1 MLARLLLF
9 QAAWGSALLPGA
21 QGRAYGGRKKL
32 ANFALERRRLGPHVC
47 LSGFGSGCCPGWIP
61 APGSGQCTLPL
72 CSFGCGSGFCI
83 APNLCSCRDGGQGI
97 TCQDPPGACGEYGCD
112 LACNHGGC
120 QEMARVCP
128 LGFSMMET
136 ANGVRCTDIDEC
148 LSASCEGLCVN
159 TEGGF
164 VCECGS
170 GMQLSAD
177 RHSCLDTDECLTT
190 PCQHHC
196 KNSIGSYRCSC
207 HAGFYLHGN
216 RHSCVASCASGADV
230 NECRRPSE
238 KRTCQHSCHNT
249 LGSFICSCRPGY
261 HLSGDRVSCEGFS
274 KTSLGPSPIL
284 QSLQHPPTLLRLS
297 PESPAGPPRV
307 SPPSWAPA
315 PHSAPRTPPP
325 SPSLSTRLLLPQ
337 ASSPTPSPLLPISF
351 FGTPFLLRTARPLVT
366 MSPLP
371 PSLLQ
376 EEIAT
381 PVLPSPSAP
390 LTSLPALPATCWYEG
405 TLHENGS
412 YWIKQRCLNC
422 SCESGQVRCQAMMCE
437 VTCSHAIPAA
447 EGECCPSCRGCLY
460 YGISRTE
467 GEVFSL
473 SEDNCT
479 VCVCLAGNV
488 SCISPECAPSP
499 CPSSAQSDCCPCQP
513 ECHFRGQTYAE
524 GTEFSL
530 DGDDCTTCVCR
541 QGEVECSFAP
551 CPTLE
556 CPQDEWLLA
565 PGQCCFTCRKAAPT
579 TGCFVDDNGVEFP
592 IGQIWSPGDPC
603 ELCICQA
610 DGSVSCK
617 RTDCLETCPHPIRIP
632 GQCCPDCS
640 AGCSYAGRIFY
651 NNETFPSVLDPCL
664 SCICLLGSVACSPL
678 DCIVFCT
685 YPFHPEGECCP
696 VCHDCNYKG
705 RKVVNGH
712 DFVPEGEPCISCTCQ
727 LGEVSC
733 EKRACPSVCTAP
745 FDPPIHCCPDC
756 QGNEIRDDV
765 PSLESTINDSYL
777 GNREPEAALQ
787 VFPSHSMDRNCS
799 HCYSSPAPA
808 SLSPEVHLASALEV
822 PSVSPTAHGNVE
834 FQPTRQEDPGRLR
847 LNRPPSVKP
856 LSSWLGYSPMTQIQS
871 RSTIH
876 ILNRLKSIGSPST
889 RPSDFPATH
898 PDLLSL
904 GAKTTEAAVPSPA
917 VHTSSK
923 LRNSMAVLFQQST
936 IPSHFQ
942 LKLPPLQ
949 PVTPSLASSHELS
962 GNASQIPGSST
973 TKQETEENIST
984 SSPWG
989 ENNLNSTDP

>member
-1 MLARLLLF
+1 MFAQLLC
-9 QAAWGSALLPGA
+9 QAAWLSLLLPGP
-21 QGRAYGGRKKL
+21 QGRVYSGRKKG
-32 ANFALERRRLGPHVC
+32 ASFALERRRLGPHVC
-47 LSGFGSGCCPGWIP
+47 LSGFGNGCCPGWIP

-83 APNLCSCRDGGQGI
+83 APNVCSCRDGGQGI

-120 QEMARVCP
+120 QEVARVCP
-128 LGFSMMET
+128 LGFSMTET

-164 VCECGS
+164 VCECGP
-170 GMQLSAD
+170 GMKLAAD
-177 RHSCLDTDECLTT
+177 RHSCQDTDECLAT

-207 HAGFYLHGN
+207 QTGFYLHGN
-216 RHSCVASCASGADV
+216 RHSCMDV

-249 LGSFICSCRPGY
+249 LGSFMCSCRPGY
-261 HLSGDRVSCEGFS
+261 LLSVDRVSCEGFS
-274 KTSLGPSPIL
+274 KTGLGPSPIL
-284 QSLQHPPTLLRLS
+284 QSLQHPPTLLRLP
-297 PESPAGPPRV
+297 PESVAAVLPPRV

-315 PHSAPRTPPP
+315 PHSAPKTTSP
-325 SPSLSTRLLLPQ
+325 SPSLSTLLVLSQ
-337 ASSPTPSPLLPISF
+337 AASSTPSSPLPSSS
-351 FGTPFLLRTARPLVT
+351 FGTPFFLRTAQPLVPR
-366 MSPLP
+366 SPLP
-371 PSLLQ
+371 PSLLR
-376 EEIAT
+376 EEITTT
-381 PVLPSPSAP
+381 PPPPSPSAP
-390 LTSLPALPATCWYEG
+390 SASFPALPANCWHEG
-405 TLHENGS
+405 ILHENGS
-412 YWIKQRCLNC
+412 HWIEPRCLNC
-422 SCESGQVRCQAMMCE
+422 SCEDGQVLCQALTCE
-437 VTCSHAIPAA
+437 VTCSHPILAV

-460 YGISRTE
+460 YGVSRAE

-473 SEDNCT
+473 SEENCT

-488 SCISPECAPSP
+488 SCISPECIPSP

-513 ECHFRGQTYAE
+513 VECHFRGQTYTE

-530 DGDDCTTCVCR
+530 NDDDCTTCVCR

-565 PGQCCFTCRKAAPT
+565 PGQCCFTCRKAAPV

-603 ELCICQA
+603 ELCICQT

-617 RTDCLETCPHPIRIP
+617 RTDCLETCPHPIQIP

-640 AGCSYAGRIFY
+640 AGCTYAGGIFY

-664 SCICLLGSVACSPL
+664 SCICLLGSVACSPV

-712 DFVPEGEPCISCTCQ
+712 SFVPEGEPCIYCTCQ

-733 EKRACPSVCTAP
+733 EKRSCPSTCTVP

-756 QGNEIRDDV
+756 QDGLPSMEIT
-765 PSLESTINDSYL
+765 LTNAHL
-777 GNREPEAALQ
+777 GDGEPKAALQ
-787 VFPSHSMDRNCS
+787 TLPKHSMALIFNRNCS
-799 HCYSSPAPA
+799 NCNSTLAPV
-808 SLSPEVHLASALEV
+808 SLGPEVHFASTLEM
-822 PSVSPTAHGNVE
+822 PPMSPTAPGNVE
-834 FQPTRQEDPGRLR
+834 LHQTRQGGPTRLR

-856 LSSWLGYSPMTQIQS
+856 PSSWLGHFAMIKSWSPVQIQ
-871 RSTIH
+871 
-876 ILNRLKSIGSPST
+876 NRPESIGSSST
-889 RPSDFPATH
+889 RPSGSLSTH
-898 PDLLSL
+898 SNLPSL
-904 GAKTTEAAVPSPA
+904 IIETTGTSVPSLDG
-917 VHTSSK
+917 HTSTPLNAAN
-923 LRNSMAVLFQQST
+923 LRNSITSLFQYSNIHNHPLSPPAETLSSST
-936 IPSHFQ
+936 IPS
-942 LKLPPLQ
+942 LP
-949 PVTPSLASSHELS
+949 SSQELS
-962 GNASQIPGSST
+962 GSASLITGSST
-973 TKQETEENIST
+973 ANQKNAEN
-984 SSPWG
+984 SSASPSG
-989 ENNLNSTDP
+989 TENNLNSTDP